1 MMPLMSSKG
10 GGSQDTVAVV
20 LVVMK
25 NDWMVGG
32 EAGTAE
38 RGKVRGRRV

>member
-1 MMPLMSSKG
+1 MMPLMSSEG

-32 EAGTAE
+32 EAGTVE
-38 RGKVRGRRV
+38 RGRRV